1 MVRRLILAALALTLV
16 LPGVALAHPGHDHKI
31 MGTITAVDASH
42 LVVKATDGKESS
54 IQILPATLFK
64 KGKVKGASSDL
75 KVGLRVVVTM
85 ADETEP
91 LKAKE
96 VQYSPPPATAQSR

>member
-1 MVRRLILAALALTLV
+1 MLVALALTLV
-16 LPGVALAHPGHDHKI
+16 LPRLALAHPGHDHKV

-54 IQILPATLFK
+54 IQILPATMFK
-64 KGKVKGASSDL
+64 KGKTKGSSADL

-85 ADETEP
+85 SDESEP

-96 VQYSPPPATAQSR
+96 IQYTGTPTTK

>member
-1 MVRRLILAALALTLV
+1 MLVALALTLV
-16 LPGVALAHPGHDHKI
+16 LPGVVRAHPGHDHKI

-54 IQILPATLFK
+54 IQIVPATMFK
-64 KGKVKGASSDL
+64 RGKTKGTNTDL
-75 KVGLRVVVTM
+75 KVGLRVVVTL
-85 ADETEP
+85 ADEKEP

-96 VQYSPPPATAQSR
+96 VQYAPPATATK

>member
-1 MVRRLILAALALTLV
+1 MVRRLILAALALMLV
-16 LPGVALAHPGHDHKI
+16 LPGVVRAHPGHDHKI

-54 IQILPATLFK
+54 IQILPATMFK
-64 KGKVKGASSDL
+64 KGKTKGGSSDL

-85 ADETEP
+85 SDESEP

-96 VQYSPPPATAQSR
+96 VQYSATPTTK

>member
-1 MVRRLILAALALTLV
+1 MVRRFMLAALVLTLV
-16 LPGVALAHPGHDHKI
+16 LPGAALAHPGHGHKI

-54 IQILPATLFK
+54 IQILPATMFK
-64 KGKVKGASSDL
+64 KGKAKGANTDL

-85 ADETEP
+85 ADESEP

-96 VQYSPPPATAQSR
+96 IQYTAATTSK

>member
-1 MVRRLILAALALTLV
+1 MLVALALTLV
-16 LPGVALAHPGHDHKI
+16 LPRVVFAHPGHEHKI
-31 MGTITAVDASH
+31 MGTIAAVDSSH

-54 IQILPATLFK
+54 IQILPATMFK
-64 KGKVKGASSDL
+64 KGKTKGSSADL

-85 ADETEP
+85 ADESEP

-96 VQYSPPPATAQSR
+96 IQYSASPTTK

>member
-1 MVRRLILAALALTLV
+1 MLAALVLTLV
-16 LPGVALAHPGHDHKI
+16 LPSMVLAHPGHDHKI
-31 MGTITAVDASH
+31 MGTITTVDASH

-54 IQILPATLFK
+54 IQILPATMFK
-64 KGKVKGASSDL
+64 KGKAKGVNTDL

-85 ADETEP
+85 ADESEP

-96 VQYSPPPATAQSR
+96 IQYAAATTSK